1 MDMKKQTDI
10 DIIAELSKLVDAHV
24 HHYKEDFEMD
34 RRLIAQAAKA
44 TLSEDK
50 TLIWFCRDCG
60 THCLRESQA
69 FIRDSR
75 EHTTLR
81 FYAEQSGEDITAR
94 VVVPKRIKGGK
105 IFGDVFDVSF
115 QSLAYKIANDS
126 IAPMMTHMTFED
138 GHQQEVPFHKSLR
151 QAEYL
156 VQEHGKIAS
165 LRVIPADK
173 EALADI
179 LLKQK
184 MQRDRLPEAKTEVL
198 APLPVSEYRKYQAV
212 KQEHPDA
219 LVCYAQKGYF
229 ELYGEDAKKAAPI
242 LGTKV
247 LDKKVRGLPSIP
259 VTGFKEEMWVSASK
273 KLWRAGEDVFLSKD
287 GTTFKELKGADFI
300 PVGSKLP
307 IAGVMSRIEKVDY
320 PTGKVF
326 LSNIENPEHPVKYQE
341 PIDYVRAYVEDAG
354 LSAYENR
361 EMKAAEKS
369 KSRSSIREK
378 LTAAKKEQSSKKDAP
393 AKIKGKDLEL

>member
-44 TLSEDK
+44 TLPEDK

-94 VVVPKRIKGGK
+94 VVVPKRIKGDK
-105 IFGDVFDVSF
+105 VFGDVFDVSF

-198 APLPVSEYRKYQAV
+198 APIPVSEYRKYQAV

-219 LVCYAQKGYF
+219 LVCYAQKGISSF
-229 ELYGEDAKKAAPI
+229 MEKTPRKQ
-242 LGTKV
+242 
-247 LDKKVRGLPSIP
+247 LPSLEQRCLTRRF
-259 VTGFKEEMWVSASK
+259 VVSP
-273 KLWRAGEDVFLSKD
+273 LS
-287 GTTFKELKGADFI
+287 
-300 PVGSKLP
+300 P
-307 IAGVMSRIEKVDY
+307 
-320 PTGKVF
+320 
-326 LSNIENPEHPVKYQE
+326 
-341 PIDYVRAYVEDAG
+341 
-354 LSAYENR
+354 
-361 EMKAAEKS
+361 
-369 KSRSSIREK
+369 
-378 LTAAKKEQSSKKDAP
+378 
-393 AKIKGKDLEL
+393 